1 MRPVGSSWFKVD
13 FHCHSPG
20 SDDYPKPSNSID
32 AISDCS
38 PTEWLLA
45 QMKNEVDCVV
55 LSDHNTGAW
64 IDKVTEELS
73 RLRDGHEKGE
83 SNGFRE
89 LHMIPAVELTAAGNC
104 HVLGLFNEKTSSEKI
119 SQVVGSCGLDISVD
133 KGNHQTIL
141 RTGVPTIIYQIRQA
155 GGLAIL
161 AHIDKPKGIF
171 SNDNQEEV
179 REAFNANPDALE
191 LIGPIEDLSGF
202 QRGLIDGLAL
212 VKGSDAHC
220 REDMGRSYTWIK
232 MVTPS
237 FEGIKVALADP
248 DHCVIRDGQPPRNP
262 ANKLTKLTVKTRMCM
277 DKGDNPVAVEFSPW
291 YTAIVGSR
299 GSGKSTLVEAIRL
312 ATRRDTRRNEPKLP
326 EEVELRLNDFKDV
339 KEGAV
344 TDDSSIC
351 LEYSKDGH
359 AYQLS
364 WTPTFTRLE
373 KYDVDVEQWIDDE
386 SFDINRFPVSIYS
399 QKMLFDIA
407 TKPNAFLKVIDD
419 SETVNISNWVKESE
433 RLSIDYKYLC
443 IQIRELDKKL
453 DEIPKLRGALTD
465 VENKL
470 LKLESCGLSETQKQL
485 SKYQTSLNLANAPL
499 KAIESDLCCLTEFVS
514 NKTNIGV
521 TEEAGDLS
529 KWQLKVLDVQSEL
542 FTSIND
548 QIIKAE
554 QTIKDIKMENFYAEL
569 EQNVSQLTSE
579 MSDVL
584 EQLKDAEIS
593 PNELTELLKAKEDLN
608 NQLSNE
614 KSINENRA
622 EAEKQ
627 RVKAFQDLIEHRL
640 DLSQKRKEFID
651 GLDLKD
657 LDIKILP
664 LACQPEELISG
675 YQGASGIDKF
685 NIHILDTERPSGL
698 LHDLNA
704 IERFNPNNTE
714 KRLHELKRVKDFHRS
729 FKLGYGDLGY
739 NIHGSLSKKVEN
751 LSDEQI
757 DSLECWFPEDGIE
770 IRFYDEMGNKRPLD
784 RASPGQKSASM
795 LNFLLSYGT
804 DPLILDQP
812 EDDLDCAMLAS
823 TVIPAIS
830 QNKRRRQL
838 IAVTHSAPLVVN
850 GDAEHIVGMKQEK
863 MRLEPNIAGGIQD
876 QFVKDFVCDQMEGGK
891 PAFRSRFKRIVG

>member
-32 AISDCS
+32 ATTDCT

-64 IDKVTEELS
+64 IDKISEELS
-73 RLRDGHEKGE
+73 RLRAGHKNGE

-89 LHMIPAVELTAAGNC
+89 LHIIPAVELTAAGNC
-104 HVLGLFNEKTSSEKI
+104 HVLGLFNEKTNSEKI
-119 SQVVGSCGLDISVD
+119 SQVVGSCGLDISGD

-179 REAFNANPDALE
+179 REAFKASPDALE
-191 LIGPIEDLSGF
+191 LIDTIENLSGF

-212 VKGSDAHC
+212 VKGTDAHC

-237 FEGIKVALADP
+237 FDGIKVALADP
-248 DHCVIRDGQPPRNP
+248 DHCVIRDGEPPRNP

-277 DKGDNPVAVEFSPW
+277 NKSNNPISVEFSPW

-299 GSGKSTLVEAIRL
+299 GSGKSTLIEAIRL

-364 WTPTFTRLE
+364 WTPSFTKLE
-373 KYDVDVEQWIDDE
+373 KYDVDLEQWLDDQ
-386 SFDINRFPVSIYS
+386 SFDIDRFPVSIYS

-419 SETVNISNWVKESE
+419 SETVNVSKWVKERE
-433 RLSIDYKYLC
+433 RLSVDYKYLC
-443 IQIRELDKKL
+443 IQIRELDKQL

-470 LKLESCGLSETQKQL
+470 LKLESCGLSETQKKL
-485 SKYQTSLNLANAPL
+485 SEYQKSLNLANAPL
-499 KAIESDLCCLTEFVS
+499 NAIGSDLLNLTELV
-514 NKTNIGV
+514 TNRTDICV
-521 TEEAGDLS
+521 TEEAGDLTE
-529 KWQLKVLDVQSEL
+529 WQTKVRDVQGEM
-542 FTSIND
+542 FASIND
-548 QIIKAE
+548 QIIKAK
-554 QTIKDIKMENFYAEL
+554 QCIKDIKLEKFYAEL
-569 EQNVSQLTSE
+569 ESNVSQLTSE
-579 MSDVL
+579 MSYVL

-593 PNELTELLKAKEDLN
+593 PDELTQLLKRKEELN
-608 NQLSNE
+608 SQLSNE
-614 KSINENRA
+614 ESINYNRA
-622 EAEKQ
+622 EVEKQ
-627 RVKAFQDLIEHRL
+627 REKAFQQLIEHRL
-640 DLSQKRKEFID
+640 ELSNKRKKFID
-651 GLDLKD
+651 GLGLND

-664 LACQPEELISG
+664 FACQPDELISG

-685 NIHILDTERPSGL
+685 NIHILDMERPIGL
-698 LHDLNA
+698 LHELNA

-714 KRLHELKRVKDFHRS
+714 KRLLELKKLKDFHRS
-729 FKLGYGDLGY
+729 FKSGNGNIGY
-739 NIHGSLSKKVEN
+739 NIHGSLSKKVEQ
-751 LSDEQI
+751 LSDEQV
-757 DSLECWFPEDGIE
+757 DNLECWFPEDGIE
-770 IRFYDEMGNKRPLD
+770 IRFHDDMGNKRPLD

-823 TVIPAIS
+823 SVIPAIS

-876 QFVKDFVCDQMEGGK
+876 QSVKDFVCDQMEGGK